1 MEILRAGKIKKIR
14 FVCHECDCVF
24 DANLGEALVVSQ
36 GQGAFNF
43 VEYACRCPHC
53 GYSCSKT
60 VNTCCPEQLS
70 MAIGKYG
77 VEIAL

>member
-14 FVCHECDCVF
+14 FVCLECDCVF
-24 DANLGEALVVSQ
+24 DADLGEAKVVRQ
-36 GQGAFNF
+36 GQGGFDF

-60 VNTCCPEQLS
+60 VNTSCPEQLS

-77 VEIAL
+77 NEVKL

>member
-1 MEILRAGKIKKIR
+1 MPEKLRK
-14 FVCHECDCVF
+14 FVSCAANATAFF
-24 DANLGEALVVSQ
+24 DADLGEAMVIRQ
-36 GQGAFNF
+36 GQGAFDF

-53 GYSCSKT
+53 GYLCSKT

-77 VEIAL
+77 NEVKL